1 MKKFLMIAVFMFFT
15 LSCVKQ
21 TRPTTSTSEEPVFVE
36 ETGAQG
42 LTVTEDTTGLAI
54 KQESTL
60 AQETMP
66 AETTAAETIKEMP
79 EESKYGYRVQL
90 GAFSNKELANQ
101 FAAQLRQNFTE
112 NVYVQYVS
120 PFYKVRVGDFL
131 TKDDAE
137 KFKLKVW
144 NLGFDDAFV
153 VESKISK

>member
-1 MKKFLMIAVFMFFT
+1 MKKFLMIGVFVFLI

-21 TRPTTSTSEEPVFVE
+21 TKPTTGTSEEPVFVE
-36 ETGAQG
+36 ETGTQG
-42 LTVTEDTTGLAI
+42 LTVTEDTTGQAT
-54 KQESTL
+54 KQGSTL
-60 AQETMP
+60 EQKTVP
-66 AETTAAETIKEMP
+66 AETTIAETLKVIP

-90 GAFSNKELANQ
+90 GAFSSKLLADQ

-112 NVYVQYVS
+112 NVYVQYIS

-131 TKDDAE
+131 TKDGAE

-144 NLGFDDAFV
+144 NMGFDDAFV